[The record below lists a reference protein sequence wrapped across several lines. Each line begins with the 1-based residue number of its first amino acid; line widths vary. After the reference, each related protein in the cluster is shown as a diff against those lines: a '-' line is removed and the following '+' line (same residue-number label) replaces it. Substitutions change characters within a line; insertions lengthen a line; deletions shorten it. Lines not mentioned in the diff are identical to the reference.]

1 MNTLCLSLTMDHGII
16 NHNLNNRSR
25 KMDDKELFELA
36 EDIDN
41 FFNKTILEK
50 ELSVNGFNGVMLARM
65 VRLNQAC
72 DNTENFIK
80 LLNDITSGELTK
92 SDEKIT
98 H

>member
-1 MNTLCLSLTMDHGII
+1 MGRGII
-16 NHNLNNRSR
+16 NQNLNNRSK
-25 KMDDKELFELA
+25 KMDDKQLFELA
-36 EDIDN
+36 ENIDN
-41 FFNKTILEK
+41 FFNKTILEG
-50 ELSVNGFNGVMLARM
+50 ELSVNGFNGVMLARI

-72 DNTENFIK
+72 DNMENFIK

>member
-1 MNTLCLSLTMDHGII
+1 
-16 NHNLNNRSR
+16 
-25 KMDDKELFELA
+25 MDDKELFELA

-72 DNTENFIK
+72 DNMENFTN
-80 LLNDITSGELTK
+80 LLNDITNGSLTK
-92 SDEKIT
+92 EDDKVT

>member
-1 MNTLCLSLTMDHGII
+1 MGHGIT

-25 KMDDKELFELA
+25 KKMQDNEIIELA

-50 ELSVNGFNGVMLARM
+50 ELSVNGFNGVFMARM

-72 DNTENFIK
+72 GNMENFVK
-80 LLNDITSGELTK
+80 LLRDVTDGDLAKEDKVLQ
-92 SDEKIT
+92 
-98 H
+98 